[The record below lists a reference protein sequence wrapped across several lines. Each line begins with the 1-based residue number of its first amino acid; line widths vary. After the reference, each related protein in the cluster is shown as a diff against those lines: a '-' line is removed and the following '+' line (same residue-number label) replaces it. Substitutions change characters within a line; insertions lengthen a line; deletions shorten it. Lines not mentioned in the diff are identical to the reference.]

1 MKRIFMLM
9 APLALM
15 LAAAMALSGV
25 AQAAGSPTAR
35 CKQEAAN
42 LGIVGSYNF
51 VGGNNKRA
59 DNFSSKATAGADVFC
74 GFGGN
79 DSIGTLDAG
88 DFFIGGDGLDTVTTN
103 NGTFYGGAGND
114 SVVNNYS
121 KGTFNGSDGDDS
133 VTTNNGTFNG
143 EAGNDNITF
152 NEDPGIFNGGSGNDS
167 VGLNFVFGI
176 FNGSDGLDT
185 VNENRG
191 GTLDSVEVVL
201 TP

>member
-15 LAAAMALSGV
+15 LVAAMALSGV

-88 DFFIGGDGLDTVTTN
+88 DFFIGGDGLYT
-103 NGTFYGGAGND
+103 
-114 SVVNNYS
+114 
-121 KGTFNGSDGDDS
+121 

-152 NEDPGIFNGGSGNDS
+152 NEDPGIFNGGSGDDSVAYNSSTFNAGSGNDS

>member
-9 APLALM
+9 AVALM
-15 LAAAMALSGV
+15 LVAAMALSGV

-103 NGTFYGGAGND
+103 NGTFNGG
-114 SVVNNYS
+114 S
-121 KGTFNGSDGDDS
+121 GDDS
-133 VTTNNGTFNG
+133 VAYNYSTFN
-143 EAGNDNITF
+143 A
-152 NEDPGIFNGGSGNDS
+152 GSGNDS
-167 VGLNFVFGI
+167 VGLNFNFGI